1 MIGRESDAFILNCLN
16 KTKSEGLRIF
26 IWHEIIISI
35 SMRVR
40 RGQNWEIIDQLFI
53 FFSRILAITLVNILR
68 ETIILLALGHPCHD
82 KSINSWAQRLNF
94 NLPH

>member
-1 MIGRESDAFILNCLN
+1 MGV
-16 KTKSEGLRIF
+16 
-26 IWHEIIISI
+26 H
-35 SMRVR
+35 

-68 ETIILLALGHPCHD
+68 ETVILLALRHPHHN

>member
-26 IWHEIIISI
+26 IWHEIIIS
-35 SMRVR
+35 MRVR

-53 FFSRILAITLVNILR
+53 FF
-68 ETIILLALGHPCHD
+68 
-82 KSINSWAQRLNF
+82 F
-94 NLPH
+94 